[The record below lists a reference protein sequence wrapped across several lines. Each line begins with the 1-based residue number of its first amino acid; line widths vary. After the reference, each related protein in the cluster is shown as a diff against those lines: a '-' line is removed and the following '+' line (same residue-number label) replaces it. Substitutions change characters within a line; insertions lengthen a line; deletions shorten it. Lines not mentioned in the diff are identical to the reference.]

1 MIENRVINVAQEE
14 LKIASL
20 CLGYLALPGFEAVL
34 AEPSVEDLL
43 KIGYYAFVD
52 YAACYWTSHLRAGLT
67 HGVPEQSTGKI
78 IGHIQRF
85 IGSHHRSC
93 DEDFQIS
100 APTRNLLSCL
110 QESDLG
116 SCDGFENFLQAFVAT
131 ELQVETYSE
140 SAASNNALDIPDI
153 IARIRAILEDVAC
166 RKSCDDVDYKSFVFF
181 YGEAIYKC
189 SRMSC
194 SYFHRG
200 FISATEREAHVRKH
214 NLPYTCSY
222 PGCLRGAL
230 GFSSAR
236 ELQRHVSQSH
246 EMAQTKGQMF
256 PSKQKRPAL
265 QCGICQQS
273 FNKPGLLRTH
283 DCSKDNSTSRSL
295 HGSENPLPLP
305 EQQDPHNQAQ
315 NGLSTQQSLLA
326 MEGQPGLQQQQE
338 QPMIQPHQHSNLIR
352 TDQVHKLP
360 HLSDQQKADHTRLIH
375 SLWNLLNTRDPQ
387 SNEHQQAHGKLS
399 WLTQNLLKGVKNFQ
413 QERQPQQD
421 QPGQR
426 TQSNNPP
433 NLTDLRPQIRT
444 MVSALN
450 FHLPPNLTQE
460 LEQDWISKAR
470 LRYGVALQQQQDR
483 RLRMVRLHQL
493 YAPRQREGNMTQ
505 EEMQEFKNRQLAI
518 DELFR
523 EGNEWLNKFKEQQ
536 KTFQAQSQ
544 PGQRMSQ
551 LEGQMISAPSTEQ
564 QCAAAATNVAAPQAA
579 PPNQAELSPTL
590 FALDPT
596 LDLLILHL
604 IRHLQNRHR
613 VLRVHL

>member
-43 KIGYYAFVD
+43 KIGYYAFID

-67 HGVPEQSTGKI
+67 HGVPEQSTDKI

-85 IGSHHRSC
+85 IGSHHRPC
-93 DEDFQIS
+93 DGVFQIS

-140 SAASNNALDIPDI
+140 SAASNNALDIPDV

-200 FISATEREAHVRKH
+200 FISATEREAHVQKH
-214 NLPYTCSY
+214 NLPYTCFY
-222 PGCLRGAL
+222 PGCLRAAL

-236 ELQRHVSQSH
+236 ELQRHISQSH
-246 EMAQTKGQMF
+246 EMAQIKGQMF

-283 DCSKDNSTSRSL
+283 DCNKDNSTSRSL
-295 HGSENPLPLP
+295 HRSENPLLLP
-305 EQQDPHNQAQ
+305 EQQDPHNQVQ
-315 NGLSTQQSLLA
+315 NGLSTRQSLLA

-338 QPMIQPHQHSNLIR
+338 QPMIQPQQHSNLIR

-360 HLSDQQKADHTRLIH
+360 HLSDQQKADHTRMIH
-375 SLWNLLNTRDPQ
+375 SLWNVLNTRDPQ
-387 SNEHQQAHGKLS
+387 SNEHQLAHGKLS
-399 WLTQNLLKGVKNFQ
+399 WLTQTLLKGVNNF
-413 QERQPQQD
+413 QQD
-421 QPGQR
+421 QPAQP

-433 NLTDLRPQIRT
+433 NLT
-444 MVSALN
+444 
-450 FHLPPNLTQE
+450 QE
-460 LEQDWISKAR
+460 LEQNWISKAQ
-470 LRYGVALQQQQDR
+470 LQLGVALQQQQDER
-483 RLRMVRLHQL
+483 VRLARLHQQ

-505 EEMQEFKNRQLAI
+505 EEMQEFKNRQI
-518 DELFR
+518 EEPFR
-523 EGNEWLNKFKEQQ
+523 EGNEWLNKFKGQQ

-551 LEGQMISAPSTEQ
+551 LEGQMISASSTEQ
-564 QCAAAATNVAAPQAA
+564 QRAAAASNVAAPQAA
-579 PPNQAELSPTL
+579 PSSQASAATNAMPRQAPTPEIHTIKPAIEASLVERSPGIGDYNVEIPSTPETL
-590 FALDPT
+590 
-596 LDLLILHL
+596 
-604 IRHLQNRHR
+604 
-613 VLRVHL
+613 